1 MTVKDYK
8 KFNEL
13 SKVFNET
20 FGAQNKLDKSVN
32 TEMVRTKLI
41 NEEKMQ
47 AFYICIVNLQ
57 TENMWKELEKK
68 NVDDALEVMR
78 QYFKKCVEEYK
89 KNTGKNINFTIDSKT
104 VRYDVEFL
112 NYNIL
117 RTNRSAYFRVYCDV
131 DIK

>member
-78 QYFKKCVEEYK
+78 QYFKKCASICPKY
-89 KNTGKNINFTIDSKT
+89 II
-104 VRYDVEFL
+104 
-112 NYNIL
+112 I
-117 RTNRSAYFRVYCDV
+117 
-131 DIK
+131 